1 MRPDDAASTDRQ
13 GRARRA
19 VAPVDRRR
27 RERRGDVGGVLVV
40 ADERRA
46 HVLVCGAVRKRVDES
61 LQLEGSRGPV
71 QELGIEAADEI
82 LPSLDRRQH
91 GQRHVGT
98 GHPAC
103 ERLRVE
109 RLGGRIDP
117 AGEHVA
123 VERAQKAGYGS
134 GALGREVFARAEH
147 EGLQLLVRRA
157 ALQEGHAGRDLGR
170 VGGAA
175 EERQIHRADEP

>member
-1 MRPDDAASTDRQ
+1 M
-13 GRARRA
+13 
-19 VAPVDRRR
+19 
-27 RERRGDVGGVLVV
+27 E
-40 ADERRA
+40 
-46 HVLVCGAVRKRVDES
+46 
-61 LQLEGSRGPV
+61 
-71 QELGIEAADEI
+71 ELGIKNPDEI
-82 LPSLDRRQH
+82 LPCFDRRQH

-123 VERAQKAGYGS
+123 VERAQKAGNGS

-157 ALQEGHAGRDLGR
+157 ARQEGHAGRGLGR
-170 VGGAA
+170 ARGAA
-175 EERQIHRADEP
+175 EERDVDRVDEP